1 MLNIN
6 GNSRWPLAVAVLLMS
21 IAMTVAHADDD
32 DDDDED
38 RGRSFAESA
47 AQSGG
52 NDDQYRSGSRKGR
65 KPLVINAKGKDECGS
80 CHMAYPPRFLSAE
93 SWRAMM
99 AGLDKHFG
107 SDASLD
113 AATATEI
120 GNFLEQNASTKQR
133 KSSKGNEPPLRIS
146 ETSWFQSEHR
156 KVADRIWK
164 DPKVK
169 SPSNCAA
176 CHTKADSGSFSERD
190 IKIPG

>member
-1 MLNIN
+1 MFKDHK
-6 GNSRWPLAVAVLLMS
+6 NSRWSLVVAVLLMS
-21 IAMTVAHADDD
+21 IAVTPAHADDD
-32 DDDDED
+32 EEDGDDGG
-38 RGRSFAESA
+38 RGMSSSRHAEKSGDNDGESRSKK
-47 AQSGG
+47 G
-52 NDDQYRSGSRKGR
+52 NM
-65 KPLVINAKGKDECGS
+65 PLVVNAKWKEECGS

-107 SDASLD
+107 SDASVD

-133 KSSKGNEPPLRIS
+133 RSSSGNEPPLRIS

-156 KVADRIWK
+156 KVAERIWK
-164 DPKVK
+164 DPQVK

-176 CHTKADSGSFSERD
+176 CHTRADSGSFGERD
-190 IKIPG
+190 IKMPR

>member
-1 MLNIN
+1 MFKYL

-21 IAMTVAHADDD
+21 VAMTPVHADDD
-32 DDDDED
+32 DDDDE
-38 RGRSFAESA
+38 
-47 AQSGG
+47 GG
-52 NDDQYRSGSRKGR
+52 SSSRKGGV
-65 KPLVINAKGKDECGS
+65 PMVTNAKWKEECGS

-107 SDASLD
+107 SDASVD

-120 GNFLEQNASTKQR
+120 GDFLEKNASAKHR
-133 KSSKGNEPPLRIS
+133 IASSGSEPPLRIT
-146 ETSWFQSEHR
+146 ETRWFQSEHR